1 MVRVLIVDDSALVC
15 RILSKG
21 LAADPEI
28 EVVGTAANPYEARD
42 LIVEKKP
49 DVLTLDVEMPRMN
62 GLEFLKKLMPQY
74 PLPVVMVSALTSSS
88 SAITLDAL
96 SAGAVDFVTK
106 PTEDVANSLYGM
118 MSELRSK
125 VKTAAGIDVGRW
137 HHTLGRRKF
146 QKLNEFSLS
155 EAARRVVIAIGA
167 STGGTEA
174 IREVIAALPANS
186 PGIVIVQHMPAG
198 FTTMY
203 AQRLNN
209 ECQIEVKE
217 AAPGDIVRPG
227 RALLAPGD
235 FHMKLSR
242 SGDTFRVL
250 CRKDEKICGHRP
262 SVEVLFN
269 SVAKYA
275 GKNAIGILLTG
286 MGKDGAHG
294 LLEMRKAGARTI
306 AQDESTSVVYGMP
319 KEAFIC
325 GGAETV
331 EPLHKI
337 PVLVEE
343 YLKTEFG
350 CQN

>member
-1 MVRVLIVDDSALVC
+1 MIRVLIVDDSALVC
-15 RILSKG
+15 QILSKG
-21 LAADPEI
+21 LTADPDI

-74 PLPVVMVSALTSSS
+74 PLPVVMVSALTSDS

-106 PTEDVANSLYGM
+106 PTENLANSLCEM
-118 MSELRSK
+118 MGELRSE

-137 HHTLGRRKF
+137 HHTLRQRKF
-146 QKLNEFSLS
+146 QKLKEFSLS
-155 EAARRVVIAIGA
+155 EAAHRVVIAIGA

-174 IREVIAALPANS
+174 IREVIAALPVNS

-217 AAPGDIVRPG
+217 AAPGDMVRPG
-227 RALLAPGD
+227 RGLLAPGD
-235 FHMKLSR
+235 FHMRLSR

-319 KEAFIC
+319 R
-325 GGAETV
+325 
-331 EPLHKI
+331 
-337 PVLVEE
+337 
-343 YLKTEFG
+343 
-350 CQN
+350 